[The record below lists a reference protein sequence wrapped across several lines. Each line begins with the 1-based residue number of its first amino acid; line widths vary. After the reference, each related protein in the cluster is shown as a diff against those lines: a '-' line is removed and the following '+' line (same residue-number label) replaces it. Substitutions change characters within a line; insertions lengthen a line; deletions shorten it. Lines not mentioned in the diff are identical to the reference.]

1 MKIIKHKPLGFNREM
16 IAQNIDSATPEPQD
30 AVVID
35 IEDSTTTNTELQL
48 TSLQNGVPINAKP
61 QLKRVD
67 TATHKR
73 PSLDFLQDTSTPSVF
88 CLSRFSYLNI
98 F

>member
-1 MKIIKHKPLGFNREM
+1 M

-67 TATHKR
+67 TATYKR
-73 PSLDFLQDTSTPSVF
+73 PSLDFLQDTSD
-88 CLSRFSYLNI
+88 
-98 F
+98 